1 MAFTQFKHSGTLNPE
16 ISVCE
21 KKHSSFAEKAAE
33 EGIVLLKNENILPI
47 SLSASV
53 ALLGIGADKTVKGG
67 IGSGDVNNRQNITIY
82 EGMEESGIRIT
93 SRDWLDDYEHRYQ
106 KARLIWKE
114 KILEE
119 AKHVNNPFDAY
130 ASNPFI
136 MPEGRPVS
144 EMDIQEAEIV
154 VYVISRISG
163 EGKDRR
169 LEKGDYYLSEREE
182 KDILFLNSRS
192 VPIVLLINAGGPVE
206 LTDILEKAQWIKG
219 ILNISQLGQEGGR
232 AVARILLGEAVP
244 SGKLTT
250 TWAKKYADVPF
261 AENFSYLNGNLE
273 LEEYKEGIYVGYRY
287 FDSFGVKPLFPF
299 GFGLSYTDFK
309 IQFCSIEIDKDK
321 IAVNVSVENIGN
333 TFAGREVVQVYV
345 SLPRGRIEKEYHR
358 LVGYAKTNVLKP
370 GEKQELKILFDGKTI
385 ASFFEDANAWIVETG
400 KYGLW
405 IGNNSAN
412 LKLEAFI
419 NVNQDVVLE
428 QTQKLEALVELSE
441 NGSFEECKGC
451 RKAAGEK

>member
-299 GFGLSYTDFK
+299 GFGLRPALTILRNQSEFYSS
-309 IQFCSIEIDKDK
+309 CVEITAGNLNRELVAQA
-321 IAVNVSVENIGN
+321 ITQAGVFAVNFIGLVIKDEVIVTEAGNMDRAFDIQVFKRNEN
-333 TFAGREVVQVYV
+333 
-345 SLPRGRIEKEYHR
+345 
-358 LVGYAKTNVLKP
+358 
-370 GEKQELKILFDGKTI
+370 
-385 ASFFEDANAWIVETG
+385 
-400 KYGLW
+400 
-405 IGNNSAN
+405 
-412 LKLEAFI
+412 
-419 NVNQDVVLE
+419 
-428 QTQKLEALVELSE
+428 
-441 NGSFEECKGC
+441 CKG
-451 RKAAGEK
+451 ADA

>member
-219 ILNISQLGQEGGR
+219 ISWGIFLNVKFGKYSKINYQTN
-232 AVARILLGEAVP
+232 ILHFQQPGF
-244 SGKLTT
+244 T
-250 TWAKKYADVPF
+250 F
-261 AENFSYLNGNLE
+261 FR
-273 LEEYKEGIYVGYRY
+273 YK
-287 FDSFGVKPLFPF
+287 
-299 GFGLSYTDFK
+299 K
-309 IQFCSIEIDKDK
+309 IQDCKVFYIYL
-321 IAVNVSVENIGN
+321 
-333 TFAGREVVQVYV
+333 TFFSPETLH
-345 SLPRGRIEKEYHR
+345 SPLI
-358 LVGYAKTNVLKP
+358 LVL
-370 GEKQELKILFDGKTI
+370 
-385 ASFFEDANAWIVETG
+385 
-400 KYGLW
+400 
-405 IGNNSAN
+405 
-412 LKLEAFI
+412 
-419 NVNQDVVLE
+419 
-428 QTQKLEALVELSE
+428 
-441 NGSFEECKGC
+441 
-451 RKAAGEK
+451 

>member
-182 KDILFLNSRS
+182 KDILFLNSRC

-206 LTDILEKAQWIKG
+206 LTNILEKAQWIKG

-273 LEEYKEGIYVGYRY
+273 LEEYKEGIYVGYR
-287 FDSFGVKPLFPF
+287 
-299 GFGLSYTDFK
+299 
-309 IQFCSIEIDKDK
+309 
-321 IAVNVSVENIGN
+321 
-333 TFAGREVVQVYV
+333 
-345 SLPRGRIEKEYHR
+345 
-358 LVGYAKTNVLKP
+358 
-370 GEKQELKILFDGKTI
+370 
-385 ASFFEDANAWIVETG
+385 
-400 KYGLW
+400 
-405 IGNNSAN
+405 
-412 LKLEAFI
+412 
-419 NVNQDVVLE
+419 
-428 QTQKLEALVELSE
+428 
-441 NGSFEECKGC
+441 
-451 RKAAGEK
+451 